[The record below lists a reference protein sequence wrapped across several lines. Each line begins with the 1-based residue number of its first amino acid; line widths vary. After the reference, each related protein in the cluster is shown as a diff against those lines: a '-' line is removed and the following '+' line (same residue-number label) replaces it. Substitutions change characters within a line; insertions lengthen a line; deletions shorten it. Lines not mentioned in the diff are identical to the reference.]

1 MIRALWVQSLRDSA
15 LLLCG
20 CCSLLFGFIW
30 FRLWIVSQINFAEA
44 VGLFNKM
51 LPDFFHKLLPVPIDM
66 IATLEGRVVMGYEE
80 LPVGLLMALWTVT
93 RGTECLAGRLW
104 DGTLEMLLAQPIKR
118 LALVTSHTGV
128 TLLGVVAMALAAWLG
143 TATGI
148 LTVGFEAET
157 FPRTYLPASINLF
170 AIGVFMTGAATLV
183 SAIARSRA
191 QAVAFF
197 VGFYVFEITLKI
209 MGLMAP
215 NLAWLKKMTFLSAY
229 EPTKLTLGCLSD
241 PASYLPLFWLYTGI
255 LVGLGFVAL
264 AISATIFCRNDVPAP
279 V

>member
-104 DGTLEMLLAQPIKR
+104 D
-118 LALVTSHTGV
+118 
-128 TLLGVVAMALAAWLG
+128 
-143 TATGI
+143 
-148 LTVGFEAET
+148 
-157 FPRTYLPASINLF
+157 
-170 AIGVFMTGAATLV
+170 
-183 SAIARSRA
+183 
-191 QAVAFF
+191 
-197 VGFYVFEITLKI
+197 
-209 MGLMAP
+209 
-215 NLAWLKKMTFLSAY
+215 
-229 EPTKLTLGCLSD
+229 
-241 PASYLPLFWLYTGI
+241 
-255 LVGLGFVAL
+255 
-264 AISATIFCRNDVPAP
+264 
-279 V
+279 